1 MDKGDEAAQTG
12 GLLFI
17 GVLNT
22 GGFLIA
28 QA

>member
-1 MDKGDEAAQTG
+1 MDKGDDAAQTG

-17 GVLNT
+17 EALNT